1 MFTLSKQITSRLDFN
16 QTVLSRILVMR
27 PLKRFLNH
35 NKGEQMF
42 CYGMYFFIKYQRKK
56 KEREGTIEARKIGRE
71 KGRMKERHVGGIE
84 PSLF

>member
-71 KGRMKERHVGGIE
+71 KGRMKRKACGRD
-84 PSLF
+84 

>member
-1 MFTLSKQITSRLDFN
+1 MELNQVQRGKKKNCSPYANIKSRLDFN
-16 QTVLSRILVMR
+16 QTVLSRTIVMR

-56 KEREGTIEARKIGRE
+56 RERK
-71 KGRMKERHVGGIE
+71 
-84 PSLF
+84 L